1 MIERIVQKVLTAAVA
16 AIRADTSILDSI
28 FQPDDD
34 DIRIS
39 AAELVKIK
47 ADFVALNGAVPRFK
61 VRSGYA
67 VNENHVPSFSVVLQN
82 ERQAHR
88 ALGDYVGDA
97 EDSTT
102 HALLDPAVEL
112 IGSIEDRTI
121 AVLAYGWTPDECY
134 WYYKILKAIILLN
147 LSVLRS
153 YTILDVGYSG
163 QDLQPVQAP
172 PHLFWLRSLNL
183 STQVEEYVRV
193 STGLQRIQFL
203 DLRRSDS
210 GGVVDTPPPWV

>member
-147 LSVLRS
+147 LSTLICQRTS
-153 YTILDVGYSG
+153 AHPCNQTKICLEIINRIPPRFTIIDKIT
-163 QDLQPVQAP
+163 
-172 PHLFWLRSLNL
+172 PHSCCFP
-183 STQVEEYVRV
+183 
-193 STGLQRIQFL
+193 G
-203 DLRRSDS
+203 
-210 GGVVDTPPPWV
+210 